1 MALESREYAFVLIRQ
16 LCHETTK
23 CAQRRAFLSSRLNA
37 ELTVGKMN
45 RLPPS
50 LLYLVV
56 YNPTLKVDK
65 SIELDDE
72 DAEEQAHVLFY
83 TANDHAVSK
92 DRVLRQVGLAKA
104 LGNFTS

>member
-1 MALESREYAFVLIRQ
+1 
-16 LCHETTK
+16 
-23 CAQRRAFLSSRLNA
+23 
-37 ELTVGKMN
+37 MN

-104 LGNFTS
+104 LGNFTSWVE